1 MAKPIPIL
9 LQTTIES
16 IEDDWHIGRFSLP
29 REYLSGLTDD
39 DGTPLFTVDARDRGS
54 PGQPDPILAS
64 LDESDY
70 RELWLFAADTGNGLT
85 EKDCGGITR
94 FRRRGGGLLV
104 TRDHM
109 HLGMSVCSLGGVG
122 AAHHFHSKNP
132 EPDPAASGQCGSL
145 LCSKLA
151 SRARRA

>member
-16 IEDDWHIGRFSLP
+16 IEDNWHIGRFSLL

-70 RELWLFAADTGNGLT
+70 RELWLFAVDTGNGLT

-94 FRRRGGGLLV
+94 FRRWGGALLHPASAGVCYAANWLPEHAEDRLQICSRKTGTDV
-104 TRDHM
+104 TRSAEIR
-109 HLGMSVCSLGGVG
+109 LELPG
-122 AAHHFHSKNP
+122 
-132 EPDPAASGQCGSL
+132 PAY
-145 LCSKLA
+145 
-151 SRARRA
+151 

>member
-16 IEDDWHIGRFSLP
+16 IEDDWHIGRFSLL

-39 DGTPLFTVDARDRGS
+39 DRTPLFTVGARDRGS

-85 EKDCGGITR
+85 EKT
-94 FRRRGGGLLV
+94 V
-104 TRDHM
+104 A
-109 HLGMSVCSLGGVG
+109 V
-122 AAHHFHSKNP
+122 
-132 EPDPAASGQCGSL
+132 
-145 LCSKLA
+145 
-151 SRARRA
+151 